1 MTYKEGLKRSNK
13 MVSTVHRQ
21 WMILKY
27 LSRSAEHKTTEEIL
41 DYLTAEGVNQTLRTV
56 QRDLA
61 FLADIFLCN
70 ATGSVMKCAGIG
82 YAIVVLS

>member
-13 MVSTVHRQ
+13 MVSKVRSQ

-27 LSRSAEHKTTEEIL
+27 LSRSAEYKTTEELL
-41 DYLTAEGVNQTLRTV
+41 DNLTAEGVNQTQCIV

-61 FLADIFLCN
+61 FLADIFPLQCD
-70 ATGSVMKCAGIG
+70 
-82 YAIVVLS
+82 